1 MLFSDES
8 QHSDDDDVLESIIIE
23 QLQLEVRERN
33 LWNDH

>member
-8 QHSDDDDVLESIIIE
+8 QHSDDDVFESIIIE